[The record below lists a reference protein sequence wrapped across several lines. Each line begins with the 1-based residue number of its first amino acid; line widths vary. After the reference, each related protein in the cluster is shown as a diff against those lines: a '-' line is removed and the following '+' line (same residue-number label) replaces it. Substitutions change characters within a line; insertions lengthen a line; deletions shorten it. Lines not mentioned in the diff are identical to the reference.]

1 LEETIKVRFDRAP
14 CHFQLDSNFRIVTA
28 LQQQLGDLPLAW
40 A

>member
-1 LEETIKVRFDRAP
+1 VRFDRAP
-14 CHFQLDSNFRIVTA
+14 SHFELRRNFCIVTA

>member
-1 LEETIKVRFDRAP
+1 VRFDRAP
-14 CHFQLDSNFRIVTA
+14 SHFELRRNFGVVTA

>member
-1 LEETIKVRFDRAP
+1 VRFDRAP
-14 CHFQLDSNFRIVTA
+14 SHFELRRNFRIVTA

>member
-1 LEETIKVRFDRAP
+1 VRFDRAP
-14 CHFQLDSNFRIVTA
+14 SHFELRRNFSIVTA